1 MENLRVLRQNELTFA
16 QAEVISSGIKRYIAE
31 VGPEML
37 PKEPEDIMAQYRTGQ
52 SLVLEHNGEVV
63 FHATG
68 YENLSNE
75 QVSNIGYQVVE
86 LGSWIAM
93 LRGQGVGKV
102 GAVELLKRNQEVFGE
117 DVIFL
122 ATHKRMNA
130 LNISKHDLKFDEVLY
145 EDFPYLVY
153 LTCTCDNCS
162 EAYGFPQCPFRSKQI
177 GNIPDSKGKIDC
189 TLVISS
195 TEKAKEFERRCREE
209 SQRLGLPVLEV
220 GGIITAERMKI
231 AKDFFDRI
239 GQTDL

>member
-1 MENLRVLRQNELTFA
+1 MEHLKVLQQEYLTFE
-16 QAEVISSGIKRYIAE
+16 QAEVISNGIKRYIAE

-37 PKEPEDIMAQYRTGQ
+37 PKEPEDIVAQYKTGQ
-52 SLVLEHNGEVV
+52 SLVLEHNGEIV

-68 YENLSNE
+68 YENLNNE
-75 QVSNIGYQVVE
+75 QVSNLGFQVVE

-102 GAVELLKRNQEVFGE
+102 GAVELLRRNQKVFGD

-130 LNISKHDLKFDEVLY
+130 LNISKNDLEFHEVLY
-145 EDFPYLVY
+145 EDFPYLAY

-162 EAYGFPQCPFRSKQI
+162 ESYGFQSCPFRSKQI
-177 GNIPDSKGKIDC
+177 GNIPDEKGKIDC

-195 TEKAKEFERRCREE
+195 IENAKAFESRCREE
-209 SQRLGLPVLEV
+209 SQRLGLPVLDA
-220 GGIITAERMKI
+220 GGIISTERMKI

-239 GQTDL
+239 GQTDQ

>member
-1 MENLRVLRQNELTFA
+1 MEHIRVLQQKYLTFE
-16 QAEVISSGIKRYIAE
+16 QAEVISNGIKEYIAE

-37 PKEPEDIMAQYRTGQ
+37 PKGPEDIMAQYRTGQ
-52 SLVLEHNGEVV
+52 TLVLEHDGKIV

-68 YENLSNE
+68 YENLNNE
-75 QVSNIGYQVVE
+75 QVSNLGFQVVE

-102 GAVELLKRNQEVFGE
+102 GAVELLERNKEVFGD

-130 LNISKHDLKFDEVLY
+130 LNISKNDLKFHEVLY
-145 EDFPYLVY
+145 EDFPYLAY

-162 EAYGFPQCPFRSKQI
+162 ETYGFPQCPFRSKQI
-177 GNIPDSKGKIDC
+177 GNIPDEKGKIDC

-195 TEKAKEFERRCREE
+195 VEKANEFEKRCREE
-209 SQRLGLPVLEV
+209 SGKLGLPVLEP
-220 GGIITAERMKI
+220 GGKITSERMKI
-231 AKDFFDRI
+231 AKELFDKMK
-239 GQTDL
+239 

>member
-1 MENLRVLRQNELTFA
+1 MVLKQEYLTFE
-16 QAEVISSGIKRYIAE
+16 QAEVISSGIREYITE

-37 PKEPEDIMAQYRTGQ
+37 PKKPEDIMTQYGTGQ
-52 SLVLEHNGEVV
+52 SLVLEHNGKIV

-75 QVSNIGYQVVE
+75 QVSNLGFQVVE

-102 GAVELLKRNQEVFGE
+102 GAVELLKRNREVFGD

-130 LNISKHDLKFDEVLY
+130 LNISKNDLKFHEVLY
-145 EDFPYLVY
+145 EDFPYLAY

-162 EAYGFPQCPFRSKQI
+162 ESYGFQSCPFRSKQI
-177 GNIPDSKGKIDC
+177 ENIPDEKGKIDC

-195 TEKAKEFERRCREE
+195 VEKANEFEKRCREE
-209 SQRLGLPVLEV
+209 SGKLGLPVLEPGEKV
-220 GGIITAERMKI
+220 TPDRMKI
-231 AKDFFDRI
+231 AKELFDRMK
-239 GQTDL
+239 